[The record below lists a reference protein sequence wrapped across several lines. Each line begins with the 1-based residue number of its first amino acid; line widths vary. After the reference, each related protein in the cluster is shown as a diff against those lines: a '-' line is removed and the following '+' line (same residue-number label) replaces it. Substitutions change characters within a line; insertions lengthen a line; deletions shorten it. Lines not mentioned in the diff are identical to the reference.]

1 MLALKNLDT
10 LTVVK
15 MKVEE
20 MEKLIFTKVHFNMNV
35 ALEKGNERERG
46 KARKVYDM
54 AQKISPLRRSWGEAI
69 PIGVE
74 LNFK

>member
-1 MLALKNLDT
+1 MLALKTLDT

-35 ALEKGNERERG
+35 ALEKDNERGRG

-54 AQKISPLRRSWGEAI
+54 AQKICPLRQSWGEAI
-69 PIGVE
+69 PIGFE